1 MQYHLHIK
9 IADLIILD
17 MLQKNIDFQNKFHFT
32 SLGCARN
39 LVDSEVMIGILLK
52 AGYEIAPAPEEADFL
67 VVNTCGFLESS
78 RQEGIDTIAELF
90 QIKKKEAKVI
100 VAGCMVQKHSGE
112 LKERFSNIHYMLGS
126 GDVEK
131 ILDAVRSGAQG
142 EAVTSAKSYLE
153 WGEVPRTLSTPK
165 HYAYLKIA
173 EGCKKRCA
181 FCIIPTIKGP
191 LKSKSAEQVLKEFN
205 ALLSQGVFEV
215 ILIAQDLGDF
225 GKDRKE
231 KGALAQLLR
240 EMLKVKKDFWIRLL
254 YLYPD
259 EIDDELIEII
269 KSDARICPYLD
280 MPIQH
285 INNEMLKAMH
295 RTTSK
300 EQIIGI
306 IEKLRKEI
314 PHVVIRTS
322 LMVGFPGE
330 TEEHFAE
337 LVSFVQKYPLD
348 NVGIFKFS
356 LEKEAYAAR
365 LPNQISDVVKQSRFE
380 KLAAVQ
386 NKMVRKR
393 NKRLI
398 GQKIKAIVE
407 GFHPESNL
415 LLRARYSG
423 QCPEIDGQIIINDG
437 RKVTGFGKLYE
448 VEITEVADYDLVG
461 RVVAPVG
468 EKSGGRKLALI

>member
-1 MQYHLHIK
+1 
-9 IADLIILD
+9 
-17 MLQKNIDFQNKFHFT
+17 MLNRHVSSKNKFHFT

-52 AGYEIAPAPEEADFL
+52 AGYEITPEPKEADFL

-78 RQEGIDTIAELF
+78 RQEGVDTIRDLF
-90 QIKKKEAKVI
+90 LLKKSDAKVI

-112 LKERFSNIHYMLGS
+112 LKEKFPNIHYMLGS

-131 ILDAVRSGAQG
+131 ILDAVKAG
-142 EAVTSAKSYLE
+142 EAGEEVTTARSYLE
-153 WGEVPRTLSTPK
+153 WGEIPRMLSTPK

-191 LKSKSAEQVLKEFN
+191 LKSKTSAQVLKEFN

-231 KGALAQLLR
+231 KGALAALLR
-240 EMLKVKKDFWIRLL
+240 EMLQVKKDFWIRLL

-259 EIDDELIEII
+259 EIDDELIAVM
-269 KSDARICPYLD
+269 KSDPRICPYLD

-300 EQIIGI
+300 EEILEIIA
-306 IEKLRKEI
+306 KLRKEI
-314 PHVVIRTS
+314 PHVSIRTS

-330 TEEHFAE
+330 TEDQFEE
-337 LVSFVQKYPLD
+337 MVDFVKKVPLD

-356 LEKEAYAAR
+356 LEKEAYAAK
-365 LPNQISDVVKQSRFE
+365 LPNQISDEVKQKRFE

-386 NKMVRKR
+386 LKTVRK
-393 NKRLI
+393 KLKEMI
-398 GQKIKAIVE
+398 GQKVVAIVE
-407 GFHPESNL
+407 GFHPESQM
-415 LLRARYSG
+415 LLRARSNR
-423 QCPEIDGQIIINDG
+423 QCPDIDGQIIINDG
-437 RKVTGFGKLYE
+437 RKVAEFGKLYE
-448 VEITEVADYDLVG
+448 VEITDATDYDLIG
-461 RVVAPVG
+461 RVLGPIGAKK
-468 EKSGGRKLALI
+468 EARKLALV

>member
-1 MQYHLHIK
+1 
-9 IADLIILD
+9 
-17 MLQKNIDFQNKFHFT
+17 MLNRNVTSKNKFHFT

-39 LVDSEVMIGILLK
+39 LVDSEVMIGILLR
-52 AGYEIAPAPEEADFL
+52 AGYEITPEAKEADFL

-78 RQEGIDTIAELF
+78 RAEGIDTIRDLF
-90 QIKKKEAKVI
+90 SLKKEDAKVI
-100 VAGCMVQKHSGE
+100 IAGCMVQKHSGE
-112 LKERFSNIHYMLGS
+112 LRDKFPNIHYMLGS

-131 ILDAVRSGAQG
+131 ILDAIRSGDVG
-142 EAVTSAKSYLE
+142 EAITTARSYLE
-153 WGEVPRTLSTPK
+153 WGEIPRTLSTPK

-191 LKSKSAEQVLKEFN
+191 LKSKSVAQVLKEFN

-231 KGALAQLLR
+231 EAHGETSGTMLRNGKGALAALLR
-240 EMLKVKKDFWIRLL
+240 EMLQVKKDFWLRLL

-259 EIDDELIEII
+259 EIDDELIAVI
-269 KSDARICPYLD
+269 KSDPRICPYLD

-300 EQIIGI
+300 EEIIAI
-306 IEKLRKEI
+306 MTQLRQEI

-330 TEEHFAE
+330 TEEQFEE
-337 LVSFVQKYPLD
+337 LVDFVKKFPLD

-356 LEKEAYAAR
+356 LEKEAYAAK
-365 LPNQISDVVKQSRFE
+365 LPNQISEEVKQRRFE
-380 KLAAVQ
+380 KLAAEQ
-386 NKMVRKR
+386 LKAVRKR
-393 NKRLI
+393 TKQMMGR
-398 GQKIKAIVE
+398 KVVAIVE
-407 GFHPESNL
+407 GFHPESQM
-415 LLRARYSG
+415 LLRARHNG
-423 QCPEIDGQIIINDG
+423 QCPDIDGQLIINDG
-437 RKVTGFGKLYE
+437 RKVTEFGKLYE
-448 VEITEVADYDLVG
+448 VEITDASDYDLIG
-461 RVVAPVG
+461 RVLGPVG
-468 EKSGGRKLALI
+468 GKKALKLVF